1 MGSTG
6 DYMMAQWKSLSL
18 WGRFGF
24 LVGIM
29 LVCLLGIHFV
39 MWDTMNNSIKQ
50 LQEEVSRLAQESRGL
65 TKKTE
70 SLNTIE
76 KEVNS
81 LRDDLATR
89 IQQFPENIESRIF
102 RRDVIEIAK
111 RRNVTVRVWKPE
123 RPLTE
128 LPHSEFS
135 IPIALRVEG
144 NFQGTVQ
151 FLDDLRQLAWVE
163 RIPSITLAGRP
174 DNEHSPLVS
183 TNLVMH
189 GLTPLGIEHVQQQL
203 KT

>member
-1 MGSTG
+1 
-6 DYMMAQWKSLSL
+6 MAQWKSLSL

-123 RPLTE
+123 RPLPE

-189 GLTPLGIEHVQQQL
+189 GLTPLGIEHVQQLL

>member
-1 MGSTG
+1 
-6 DYMMAQWKSLSL
+6 MMAQWKLLSL

-24 LVGIM
+24 LVGVM

-39 MWDTMNNSIKQ
+39 MWDTMNDSIKQ
-50 LQEEVSRLAQESRGL
+50 LQEEVSRLDQEGRGL
-65 TKKTE
+65 TQKTE
-70 SLNTIE
+70 SLKTIE
-76 KEVNS
+76 KDVNS
-81 LRDDLATR
+81 LRDNLATR
-89 IQQFPENIESRIF
+89 VQQFPENIESKIF

-123 RPLTE
+123 PSLTK
-128 LPHSEFS
+128 LQHSEFS
-135 IPIALRVEG
+135 IPIVLRVEG

-163 RIPSITLAGRP
+163 RIPSIALAGKP

-189 GLTPLGIEHVQQQL
+189 GLTPLGIEHVQQLL

>member
-1 MGSTG
+1 
-6 DYMMAQWKSLSL
+6 MMTQWKSLSL
-18 WGRFGF
+18 WCRFGF
-24 LVGIM
+24 LVGVM

-39 MWDTMNNSIKQ
+39 MWDTMNDSIKQ
-50 LQEEVSRLAQESRGL
+50 LQEEVSRLDQESRGL

-81 LRDDLATR
+81 LRENLATR
-89 IQQFPENIESRIF
+89 VQQFPENMESKVF

-128 LPHSEFS
+128 LQHSEFS
-135 IPIALRVEG
+135 IPIALKVEG
-144 NFQGTVQ
+144 NFRGTVQ

-163 RIPSITLAGRP
+163 RIPSITLAGKP

-189 GLTPLGIEHVQQQL
+189 GLTPLGIEHVQQLL

>member
-1 MGSTG
+1 
-6 DYMMAQWKSLSL
+6 MMAQWKSLSL
-18 WGRFGF
+18 WCRFGF
-24 LVGIM
+24 LVGVM

-39 MWDTMNNSIKQ
+39 MWDTMNDSIKQ
-50 LQEEVSRLAQESRGL
+50 LQEEVSRLDQEGRGL
-65 TKKTE
+65 TQKTE
-70 SLNTIE
+70 SLKTIE
-76 KEVNS
+76 KDVNS
-81 LRDDLATR
+81 LRDNLATR
-89 IQQFPENIESRIF
+89 VQQFPANIESKTF

-123 RPLTE
+123 PSLTK
-128 LPHSEFS
+128 LQHSEFS
-135 IPIALRVEG
+135 IPIVLRVEG

-163 RIPSITLAGRP
+163 RIPSIALAGKP

-189 GLTPLGIEHVQQQL
+189 GLTPLGIEHVQQLL

>member
-1 MGSTG
+1 
-6 DYMMAQWKSLSL
+6 MMAQWKSLSL
-18 WGRFGF
+18 WCRFGLLF
-24 LVGIM
+24 GVM
-29 LVCLLGIHFV
+29 LVCLLGMHLV
-39 MWDTMNNSIKQ
+39 VWDPMNDSIKQ

-65 TKKTE
+65 NKKTE

-81 LRDDLATR
+81 LRDNLATR
-89 IQQFPENIESRIF
+89 VHHFPENIESKIF

-128 LPHSEFS
+128 LQHSEFS

-163 RIPSITLAGRP
+163 RISSITLAGRP
-174 DNEHSPLVS
+174 DNENSPLVS

-189 GLTPLGIEHVQQQL
+189 GLTPLGIEHVQQLL
-203 KT
+203 KA

>member
-1 MGSTG
+1 
-6 DYMMAQWKSLSL
+6 MMAQWKLLSL

-24 LVGIM
+24 LVGVM

-39 MWDTMNNSIKQ
+39 MWDTMNDSINQ
-50 LQEEVSRLAQESRGL
+50 LQEEVSRLDQESRGL
-65 TKKTE
+65 TQKTE
-70 SLNTIE
+70 SLKTIE
-76 KEVNS
+76 KDVNS
-81 LRDDLATR
+81 LRDNLATR
-89 IQQFPENIESRIF
+89 VQQFPENIESKIF

-123 RPLTE
+123 PSLTK
-128 LPHSEFS
+128 LQHSEFS
-135 IPIALRVEG
+135 IPIVLRVEG

-163 RIPSITLAGRP
+163 RIPSIALAGKP

-189 GLTPLGIEHVQQQL
+189 GLTPLGIEHVQQLL

>member
-1 MGSTG
+1 
-6 DYMMAQWKSLSL
+6 MMTQWKSLSL
-18 WGRFGF
+18 WCRFGF
-24 LVGIM
+24 LVGVM

-39 MWDTMNNSIKQ
+39 MWDTMNDSIKQ
-50 LQEEVSRLAQESRGL
+50 LQEEVSRLDQESRGL
-65 TKKTE
+65 TQKTE

-81 LRDDLATR
+81 LRENLATR
-89 IQQFPENIESRIF
+89 VQQFPENMESKVF

-128 LPHSEFS
+128 LQHSEFS

-144 NFQGTVQ
+144 NFRGTVQ

-163 RIPSITLAGRP
+163 RIPSITLAGKP

-189 GLTPLGIEHVQQQL
+189 GLTPLGIEHVQQLL

>member
-1 MGSTG
+1 
-6 DYMMAQWKSLSL
+6 MMAQWKSLSL
-18 WGRFGF
+18 WCRFGF
-24 LVGIM
+24 LVGVM

-39 MWDTMNNSIKQ
+39 MWDTMNDSINQ
-50 LQEEVSRLAQESRGL
+50 LQEEVSRLDQESRGL
-65 TKKTE
+65 TQKTE
-70 SLNTIE
+70 SLKTIE
-76 KEVNS
+76 KDVNS
-81 LRDDLATR
+81 LRDNLATR
-89 IQQFPENIESRIF
+89 VQQFPENIESKIF

-123 RPLTE
+123 PSLTK
-128 LPHSEFS
+128 LQHSEFS
-135 IPIALRVEG
+135 IPIVLRVEG

-163 RIPSITLAGRP
+163 RIPSIALAGKP

-189 GLTPLGIEHVQQQL
+189 GLTPLGIEHVQQLL